1 MLMRYLVCVFV
12 FLSGCGH
19 KDVHQQAESH
29 TDLQSISTI
38 LDTYKQLAPKGWDVS
53 SGCDA
58 LLFTSLQA
66 VGQNEEFDIEAAQGE
81 PGQWFRKPA
90 QVQDHEICSS
100 DISRDMF
107 HGLLTYALKFQKLQ
121 LVEDIWTYGSQHN
134 WKMGQER
141 KIETVGPITGKI
153 NNRTIMTPQM
163 IGLLAEVIHALGGKD
178 HAERHYRALEVY
190 NVQPGFTSHLTLL
203 KIYLRGAMYNA
214 LEPRDMAALLAISA
228 HMNNNPLVHAL
239 IHGYT
244 DGDQSR
250 AVSLLLDTWP
260 ADRLPTNRDWSEEW
274 RLQRSDDDTGLQP
287 GDSTE
292 EHSHSGGDFMFVAN
306 LLLTMKAR

>member
-1 MLMRYLVCVFV
+1 MLNRIIL
-12 FLSGCGH
+12 FLASLLAIACG
-19 KDVHQQAESH
+19 KQDVHQSVSSSS
-29 TDLQSISTI
+29 DLSEVETR
-38 LDTYKQLAPKGWDVS
+38 LVTYRNLAPTGWVS
-53 SGCDA
+53 SSCDA
-58 LLFTSLQA
+58 LLFASLQA
-66 VGQNEEFDIEAAQGE
+66 VGQGQEFDIEAAQGE
-81 PGQWFRKPA
+81 LGQWFRKPE
-90 QVQDHEICSS
+90 QVQNHEICSS

-107 HGLLTYALKFQKLQ
+107 HGVLVYALKFQKLQ

-163 IGLLAEVIHALGGKD
+163 IGLLAEVIYHLGGKD
-178 HAERHYRALEVY
+178 HAERHYRSLEVY

-203 KIYLRGAMYNA
+203 KVYLRSQMYNA
-214 LEPRDMAALLAISA
+214 LDPRDMTALTAISL

-239 IHGYT
+239 FHAHT

-250 AVSLLLDTWP
+250 AIDLLLSTWP
-260 ADRLPTNRDWSEEW
+260 ANRLPTTRDWTEEW
-274 RLQRSDDDTGLQP
+274 RLQRSDNDSGLQP

-292 EHSHSGGDFMFVAN
+292 EHSHSGGDFMFVASY
-306 LLLTMKAR
+306 LLNRP